1 MKLLGA
7 RQAAFC
13 KRHIVLVPL
22 LLSPIV
28 SRGTAGAS
36 AVVCDCRSAINEIG
50 EKEDSGLQDM
60 LRLRPEHVFR
70 HNGVFLEEI
79 EYRFG
84 NLD

>member
-1 MKLLGA
+1 MKLPGS

-13 KRHIVLVPL
+13 KRHVVLVLL

-28 SRGTAGAS
+28 GRGAAGAS

-50 EKEDSGLQDM
+50 EKEDRGLQDM
-60 LRLRPEHVFR
+60 LWLSPERIFR
-70 HNGVFLEEI
+70 HNGVFLEET